1 MKLKILGAITVSALG
16 LAACGSS
23 PTYDNGSSYSGNSY
37 SGNSYASN
45 AYTEYG
51 RVTYIEQVGGDGRTT
66 GAGAVLGGVVGGVL
80 GHQVGSGRGNT
91 AATIGGAVAGAAIG
105 NEVERRRD
113 DGAFRV
119 DVRLENGD
127 MRSATLEN
135 VGDLRVGDRVRVA
148 EGRISR
154 Y

>member
-1 MKLKILGAITVSALG
+1 MKLKILGAITASALG

-23 PTYDNGSSYSGNSY
+23 PTYDSPSYAS
-37 SGNSYASN
+37 NSYASN
-45 AYTEYG
+45 SYTEYG
-51 RVTYIEQVGGDGRTT
+51 RITSIETVSGGDGRTS

-105 NEVERRRD
+105 NEVEKRREAND
-113 DGAFRV
+113 VVYRV
-119 DVRLENGD
+119 DVRLDNGD
-127 MRSATLEN
+127 LRSTSLEN
-135 VGDLRVGDRVRVA
+135 VGDLRVGDRVRLA
-148 EGRISR
+148 DGRLSR